1 MTASTSAKPT
11 VRHEEFCPVVD
22 KGAAPRLESYPYLAE
37 DAVTGRSRPTHQI
50 ERCRDCGAAHYTAR
64 S

>member
-1 MTASTSAKPT
+1 MTAPTKAT

-22 KGAAPRLESYPYLAE
+22 KDAKPRMESYPYIGE
-37 DAVTGRSRPTHQI
+37 DPVTGRSRPTHDI
-50 ERCRDCGAAHYTAR
+50 TRCLDCGAAHYALR